1 MRVAYFDCPSGASG
15 DMLLG
20 ALVDAGASLDAI
32 VAALAGLPVGGYRL
46 ESRRVDRA
54 GIAATKVDVLLEERE
69 QPHRS
74 LSTILG
80 LIRGSHLPPSD
91 VERGAAVFTALAE
104 AEAKVHGVGVEQIE
118 FHEVGA
124 VDAIVDVLGVV
135 LALRLLRVEAC
146 FVSPLPAGAG
156 TAKTAH
162 GEIPVP
168 GPATLELLARARA
181 PIAAPREGERF
192 ELVTPTGAALLTTL
206 ARFERPALR
215 LERVGYG
222 AGGRDTPG
230 RPNVLR
236 CWLGEAAGEATAAH
250 SQREMRLLET
260 NIDDMS
266 PELFGWALER
276 LFAAGAV
283 DAWCTPIQMKKN
295 RPAVMLQALCPP
307 EAEAEVVRTLLRE
320 TSTLGVRVRE
330 VRRYEAARESMTVT
344 TRLGEVR
351 VKVKRLPGEPPRAAP
366 EYDDCRELALRS
378 GLPLAEVFRIVGEA
392 AARVLDAQQG

>member
-1 MRVAYFDCPSGASG
+1 MRIAYFDCPSGASG

-20 ALVDAGASLDAI
+20 ALVDCGAELDVIA
-32 VAALAGLPVGGYRL
+32 AALAGLPVGGYRL
-46 ESRRVDRA
+46 ESRRVMRA
-54 GIAATKVDVLLEERE
+54 GIAATKVDVLLDERE

-74 LSTILG
+74 LSLILG
-80 LIRGSHLPPSD
+80 LIRGSGLPAGD
-91 VERGAAVFTALAE
+91 IAKGAAVFTALAE
-104 AEAKVHGVGVEQIE
+104 AEAKVHGVGIDEIE

-135 LALRLLRVEAC
+135 VALRLLGVESC
-146 FVSPLPAGAG
+146 YVSPLPAGAG

-168 GPATLELLARARA
+168 GPATLELLARVQA
-181 PIAAPREGERF
+181 PIAAPRDGERF

-206 ARFERPALR
+206 GRFERPALR

-230 RPNVLR
+230 RPNILR
-236 CWLGEAAGEATAAH
+236 CWLGEASGDAAAAH
-250 SQREMRLLET
+250 TQREMRLLET

-307 EAEAEVVRTLLRE
+307 AAEADVVRALLRE

-330 VRRYEAARESMTVT
+330 VRRYEAERESITVT
-344 TRLGEVR
+344 TPLGEAR

-366 EYDDCRELALRS
+366 EYDDCRALALRS
-378 GLPLAEVFRIVGEA
+378 GLPLVEVFRIVGEA
-392 AARVLDAQQG
+392 AARLLGSHER

>member
-1 MRVAYFDCPSGASG
+1 VRVAYFDCPSGASG

-20 ALVDAGASLDAI
+20 ALVDAGAPLDDIA
-32 VAALAGLPVGGYRL
+32 AALSGLPVSGYRL
-46 ESRRVDRA
+46 EARRLQRA
-54 GIAATKVDVLLEERE
+54 GIAATKIDVLLEDQE

-80 LIRGSHLPPSD
+80 LIRASGLPEGD
-91 VERGAAVFTALAE
+91 IARGAAVFTALAE
-104 AEAKVHGVGVEQIE
+104 AEAKVHGVGVEEIQ
-118 FHEVGA
+118 FHEIGA

-135 LALRLLRVEAC
+135 VALQLLGVEAC
-146 FVSPLPAGAG
+146 YVSPLPAGAG
-156 TAKTAH
+156 TARAAH

-168 GPATLELLARARA
+168 GPATLELLARAKA
-181 PIAAPREGERF
+181 PIAAPHEGDRF

-206 ARFERPALR
+206 GRFERPAMR
-215 LERVGYG
+215 LDRIGYG

-236 CWLGEAAGEATAAH
+236 CWLGEAAGQAAFA
-250 SQREMRLLET
+250 QREMRLLET

-307 EAEAEVVRTLLRE
+307 EAEAAVVRALLRE
-320 TSTLGVRVRE
+320 TTTLGVRVRE
-330 VRRYEAARESMTVT
+330 VRRVEAERESLTVQT
-344 TRLGEVR
+344 PLGLAR
-351 VKVKRLPGEPPRAAP
+351 VKIKRLPGEPARAAP

-378 GLPLAEVFRIVGEA
+378 GLPLAEVFRIVSEA
-392 AARVLDAQQG
+392 AAQLVNGISES

>member
-20 ALVDAGASLDAI
+20 ALVDVGAPLEA
-32 VAALAGLPVGGYRL
+32 VAAALAGLPVSGYRL
-46 ESRRVDRA
+46 EARRVQRA
-54 GIAATKVDVLLEERE
+54 GIAATKVDVPLDDRE

-80 LIRGSHLPPSD
+80 LIRASGLPESD
-91 VERGAAVFTALAE
+91 IDRGAAVFTALAE
-104 AEAKVHGVGVEQIE
+104 AEAKVHGVNVEEIQ

-124 VDAIVDVLGVV
+124 VDAIVDVLGVIV
-135 LALRLLRVEAC
+135 ALRLLGVEAC

-156 TAKTAH
+156 TARTAH

-206 ARFERPALR
+206 GRFERPAMR

-236 CWLGEAAGEATAAH
+236 CWLGEAAGEATFA
-250 SQREMRLLET
+250 QREMRLLET

-307 EAEAEVVRTLLRE
+307 EAEAAVVHALLRE

-330 VRRYEAARESMTVT
+330 VRRVEAERESLSVQTP
-344 TRLGEVR
+344 LGPAR
-351 VKVKRLPGEPPRAAP
+351 AKVKRLPGEPPRAAP
-366 EYDDCRELALRS
+366 EYDDCRELALQH
-378 GLPLAEVFRIVGEA
+378 GLPLAEVYRIVSDA
-392 AARVLDAQQG
+392 AAKALDVASGG

>member
-20 ALVDAGASLDAI
+20 ALVDAGAPLDGIAT
-32 VAALAGLPVGGYRL
+32 ALAGLPVSGYRL
-46 ESRRVDRA
+46 EQRRVQRA
-54 GIAATKVDVLLEERE
+54 GIAATKVDVPLAEHP

-74 LSTILG
+74 LSTILD
-80 LIRGSHLPPSD
+80 LIRGSGLPD
-91 VERGAAVFTALAE
+91 GDIARGSAVFTALAE
-104 AEAKVHGVGVEQIE
+104 AEAKVHGTEIEAIE

-135 LALRLLRVEAC
+135 VALRLLGVEAC
-146 FVSPLPAGAG
+146 YVSPLPAGAG
-156 TAKTAH
+156 TARTAH

-168 GPATLELLARARA
+168 GPATLELLARANA
-181 PIAAPREGERF
+181 PITAPREGERF

-206 ARFERPALR
+206 GRFERPALR

-236 CWLGEAAGEATAAH
+236 CWLGDAAGAATFA
-250 SQREMRLLET
+250 QREMRLLET

-320 TSTLGVRVRE
+320 TSTLGVRVRD
-330 VRRYEAARESMTVT
+330 VRRYEAPRESLTVQT
-344 TRLGEVR
+344 PLGPAR
-351 VKVKRLPGEPPRAAP
+351 VKLKRLPGEPARAAP
-366 EYDDCRELALRS
+366 EYDDCRELALQH
-378 GLPLAEVFRIVGEA
+378 GLPLVEVFRIVADA
-392 AARVLDAQQG
+392 AAQFLTSTAD

>member
-20 ALVDAGASLDAI
+20 ALVDAGAPLDAI
-32 VAALAGLPVGGYRL
+32 AAALAGLPVSGYRL
-46 ESRRVDRA
+46 EARRVQRA
-54 GIAATKVDVLLEERE
+54 GIAATKADVQLEERE

-74 LSTILG
+74 LGTILG
-80 LIRGSHLPPSD
+80 LIRASGLPEGD
-91 VERGAAVFTALAE
+91 IARGAAVFTSLAE
-104 AEAKVHGVGVEQIE
+104 AEAKVHGVAVEAIE

-135 LALRLLRVEAC
+135 VALRLLGIEAC
-146 FVSPLPAGAG
+146 YVSPLPAGGG
-156 TAKTAH
+156 TARTAH

-168 GPATLELLARARA
+168 GPATLELLARAKA
-181 PIAAPREGERF
+181 PLTAPREGERF

-206 ARFERPALR
+206 GRFERPAMR

-236 CWLGEAAGEATAAH
+236 CWLGEAAGEAAFA
-250 SQREMRLLET
+250 QREMRLLET

-295 RPAVMLQALCPP
+295 RPATMLQALCPP
-307 EAEAEVVRTLLRE
+307 EAEADLVRTLLRE

-330 VRRYEAARESMTVT
+330 VHRVEAERESLTVQT
-344 TRLGEVR
+344 PLGQAR
-351 VKVKRLPGEPPRAAP
+351 VKVKRLPGEPARAAP
-366 EYDDCRELALRS
+366 EYDDCRELALAS
-378 GLPLAEVFRIVGEA
+378 GLPLAEVFRIVADA
-392 AARVLDAQQG
+392 AMRSLSGFLEG

>member
-1 MRVAYFDCPSGASG
+1 
-15 DMLLG
+15 LL
-20 ALVDAGASLDAI
+20 D
-32 VAALAGLPVGGYRL
+32 
-46 ESRRVDRA
+46 
-54 GIAATKVDVLLEERE
+54 ERE

-74 LSTILG
+74 LATILDLIAGSG
-80 LIRGSHLPPSD
+80 LPEADQVRAG
-91 VERGAAVFTALAE
+91 AVFTALAE
-104 AEAKVHGVGVEQIE
+104 AEAKVHGVGVNEIA

-135 LALRLLRVEAC
+135 VALRLLGIEQC
-146 FVSPLPAGAG
+146 FASPLPAGAG
-156 TAKTAH
+156 TARTAH

-168 GPATLELLARARA
+168 GPATLELLARAGA
-181 PIAAPREGERF
+181 PIAAPRPDERF

-206 ARFERPALR
+206 GRFERPAMR
-215 LERVGYG
+215 LTRVGYG

-236 CWLGEAAGEATAAH
+236 CWLGEAQDEAAAAF
-250 SQREMRLLET
+250 SQRDLRLLET

-276 LFAAGAV
+276 LFAAGAL

-307 EAEAEVVRTLLRE
+307 EAEAAVVRTLLRE

-330 VRRYEAARESMTVT
+330 VRRYEAARESRTVST
-344 TRLGEVR
+344 PLGEAR
-351 VKVKRLPGEPPRAAP
+351 VKLKRLPGEPPRAAP
-366 EYDDCRELALRS
+366 EYDDCRDLALRS
-378 GLPLAEVFRIVGEA
+378 GLPLAEVFRTVAEHALRQFGES
-392 AARVLDAQQG
+392 G